1 MKRILLIVIV
11 GLLSAIFR
19 LDAAQVTC
27 ESPTHGWQVVA
38 PEEVG
43 LDGDRLAAG
52 EAVIDQDLPYLRSVS
67 IVRHGCIAY
76 ERYFGGADA
85 DTLFNGFSVTKSVT
99 GTLIGMAI
107 DEGYIASV
115 NDPIGDYLTLPED
128 DPHRQITIAYL
139 LKMLSGIDWDESS
152 AADIGG
158 MLEATRDEVAYIL
171 GLPLTQRPGTHWNY
185 STADSHL
192 LSALLTAAVGEST
205 YDYAA
210 MRLFEPLGIHGI
222 HWESDS
228 SGINFGGTQL
238 FWRARDMLKFGQL
251 YLQGGVWDGETLIA
265 PDWVAYVTRPQL
277 ADPSIYEL
285 SYAAHWWHAL
295 IGDYPPMHAAV
306 GYGGQFIFV
315 APEQDVVIVITAN
328 SYVRPPDVYIS
339 GVQEQR
345 QEQGILDYVERFI
358 LPAVQAETVDV
369 ES

>member
-1 MKRILLIVIV
+1 MRRVLLLSIVILL
-11 GLLSAIFR
+11 GATFR

-43 LDGDRLAAG
+43 IDGDLLAVG
-52 EAVIDQDLPYLRSVS
+52 EAEIEQDLPYLRSVS
-67 IVRHGCIAY
+67 VVRHGCLAY
-76 ERYFGGADA
+76 ERYFGGTDA
-85 DTLFNGFSVTKSVT
+85 GTLFNGFSVTKSVT
-99 GTLIGMAI
+99 ATLIGMAI
-107 DEGYIASV
+107 AEGYIASV
-115 NDPIGDYLTLPED
+115 NDSIGDYLSLPED
-128 DPHRQITIAYL
+128 DPHQSTTIAHL

-158 MLEATRDEVAYIL
+158 MLQATRNEVDYIL
-171 GLPLTQRPGTHWNY
+171 GLPLARRPGTHWNY

-205 YDYAA
+205 YDYA
-210 MRLFEPLGIHGI
+210 MPRLFEPLGIHDI

-228 SGINFGGTQL
+228 QGINFGGTQL

-251 YLQGGVWDGETLIA
+251 YLQGGEWDGETLIA
-265 PDWVAYVTRPQL
+265 PDWIAFVTRPQL
-277 ADPSIYEL
+277 ADPAVYEL

-315 APEQDVVIVITAN
+315 APEQDMVIVITAN

-339 GVQEQR
+339 GAQEQR
-345 QEQGILDYVERFI
+345 QEQGILGYLERVL
-358 LPAVQAETVDV
+358 LPAIQAETVGGG
-369 ES
+369 S